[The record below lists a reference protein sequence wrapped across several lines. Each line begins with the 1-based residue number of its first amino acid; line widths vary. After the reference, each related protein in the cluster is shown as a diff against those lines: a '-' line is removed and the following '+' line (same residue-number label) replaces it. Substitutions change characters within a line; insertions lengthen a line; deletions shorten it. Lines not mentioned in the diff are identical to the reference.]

1 MSNLRQAA
9 EMALKALEDGYPLA
23 KRSTE
28 DVLQSKHYAKHSM
41 TSQQSNPTLV
51 ANLTT
56 AHLSMPF
63 PGSRS
68 QNLDKV
74 CQE

>member
-1 MSNLRQAA
+1 MSDLRKAA
-9 EMALKALEDGYPLA
+9 EMALKALEETSLA
-23 KRSTE
+23 KRSKML
-28 DVLQSKHYAKHSM
+28 VQSKHYAKHSM